1 MEHWRF
7 IYTTFKFRELI
18 VSTLTPKSAV
28 AQEKPHVVW
37 RQQFSHMNGAGAVR
51 EPRFGS
57 SFRDT
62 SSIDSIILDK
72 ATAAFCLAGEGTLD
86 GTENDRLLQC

>member
-1 MEHWRF
+1 
-7 IYTTFKFRELI
+7 
-18 VSTLTPKSAV
+18 
-28 AQEKPHVVW
+28 
-37 RQQFSHMNGAGAVR
+37 MNGAGAVR

-62 SSIDSIILDK
+62 SSIDNIILDK
-72 ATAAFCLAGEGTLD
+72 AIAAMLLVLLSRWALD